1 MWFFYLVIIAMIG
14 GLLSLALQLKMSHDA
29 HQAQVKKPAAARA
42 TSTSDM
48 DVSTAH
54 NVLGL
59 PRGARKKEI
68 IAAHRRLIRH
78 MHPDHGGSAYLASQI
93 NLAKD
98 TLLRNHSRL
107 NS

>member
-1 MWFFYLVIIAMIG
+1 MWFLYLFVIAMFG
-14 GLLSLALQLKMSHDA
+14 GLLSLALQYRMSHA
-29 HQAQVKKPAAARA
+29 AQQAQKPAEKKQPL
-42 TSTSDM
+42 SGDM

-59 PRGARKKEI
+59 PKGARKTDI

-78 MHPDHGGSAYLASQI
+78 MHPDQGGSAYLASQI

-98 TLLRNHSRL
+98 TLLRNHSSL
-107 NS
+107 NR